1 MNKKD
6 KKNQSMQMT
15 FKFVQPYTVKLTD
28 WYDNVNYETLNGGFT
43 DDAVDKL
50 LEIADGDW
58 RNLDRWITEQL
69 HEIEA
74 EIAEE
79 KRQLEFDFSSHDT
92 LENQREM
99 FDRLFKE

>member
-6 KKNQSMQMT
+6 KKNQSAQMT
-15 FKFVQPYTVKLTD
+15 FKFVQPYTMKLN
-28 WYDNVNYETLNGGFT
+28 NVNFENVNGGFT

-69 HEIEA
+69 QDIEA

-79 KRQLEFDFSSHDT
+79 KRQLEFDFNPETT
-92 LENQREM
+92 LEEQREM

>member
-6 KKNQSMQMT
+6 DNKKEWQMT
-15 FKFVQPYTVKLTD
+15 FKFNQPYNAD
-28 WYDNVNYETLNGGFT
+28 YEYVILPNGGFT

-69 HEIEA
+69 QDIEA

-79 KRQLEFDFSSHDT
+79 KRQLEFDFNPETT
-92 LENQREM
+92 LEEQREM
-99 FDRLFKE
+99 FDRLFEE

>member
-6 KKNQSMQMT
+6 NNKKEWQMT
-15 FKFVQPYTVKLTD
+15 FKFDQPYNAD
-28 WYDNVNYETLNGGFT
+28 YEYVILPNGGFT

-74 EIAEE
+74 EMAEE

-99 FDRLFKE
+99 FDRLFGE